1 MIIPHQWQSQHKL
14 LLVEEC
20 LALVQLL
27 YMQRTLQIKKNNTVW
42 KKIFAVKIKKFPY
55 RKRKIPKIKLHFT
68 KGVKM
73 WMNVVQ

>member
-1 MIIPHQWQSQHKL
+1 MAKPAQTFTCRRLSSSGTVIKYAKNI
-14 LLVEEC
+14 
-20 LALVQLL
+20 
-27 YMQRTLQIKKNNTVW
+27 TNKKNNTVW